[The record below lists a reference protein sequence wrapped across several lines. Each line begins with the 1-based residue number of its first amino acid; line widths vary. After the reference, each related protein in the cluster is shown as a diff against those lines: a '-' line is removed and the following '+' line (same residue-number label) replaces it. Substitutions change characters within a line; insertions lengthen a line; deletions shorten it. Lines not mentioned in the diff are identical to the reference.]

1 METDRFDHLARS
13 LTIAGSRRGLLAR
26 LAIAPLGA
34 GALALP
40 GAPTAAKRKK
50 RKGKVTICQGG
61 QTLQV
66 KQKQLKKRLRQGA
79 TRGACSPPTTPP
91 PTPPECAADRPC
103 AAGKLCVDG
112 TCQVCDVCA
121 SGCAYD
127 GVQAAIDGVAR
138 STLYLCPGTYSG
150 ANGRAAIT
158 RNLTLIG
165 AGDGAN
171 SASNTILNAA
181 GTLSVVKIDASASVA
196 LRGLRLTGG
205 LAYGGGGVENNGTV
219 DLTACTIKGNAAN
232 LGGGV
237 YNTGAATFTA
247 CAITDNQSG
256 GLGGGINN
264 NGGTVTLSE
273 TLIADNTAGT
283 GGGIINSDAFQ
294 SPASITFNAGNEITG
309 NAANDAGGGGGGIHN
324 AAKITFNQP
333 TSIKRNSA
341 ASGAGSGILNTGS
354 GTLTNFSLADVRNN
368 TPPANQCSGCP

>member
-1 METDRFDHLARS
+1 MQTSRFDHLARS
-13 LTIAGSRRGLLAR
+13 VTTAGSRRGLLAR

-40 GAPTAAKRKK
+40 GAPTAAKKKK

-112 TCQVCDVCA
+112 ACQVCDVCA
-121 SGCAYD
+121 SGCAFD

-138 STLYLCPGTYSG
+138 ATLYICPGTYSG
-150 ANGRAAIT
+150 VNGRANIS

-181 GTLSVVKIDASASVA
+181 GTLAVVKIDASASVA

-205 LAYGGGGVENNGTV
+205 VGYGGGGVENNGTV
-219 DLTACTIKGNAAN
+219 DLTDCTIKGNAAN

-237 YNTGAATFTA
+237 YNTGTTVFTD
-247 CAITDNQSG
+247 CAITDNQSTM
-256 GLGGGINN
+256 GGGINN
-264 NGGTVTLSE
+264 NGGTVTLNR

-283 GGGIINSDAFQ
+283 GGGIINTDAFE
-294 SPASITFNAGNEITG
+294 SPAFITFNAGNEITG
-309 NAANDAGGGGGGIHN
+309 NAANDAGSGGGGIHN
-324 AAKITFNQP
+324 NANITFNQA

-341 ASGAGSGILNTGS
+341 ASGTGSGILNTGS
-354 GTLTNFSLADVRNN
+354 GTLNGISLADVRNN
-368 TPPANQCSGCP
+368 TPPAGQCSGCP